1 MNKVVPI
8 YPGWLVHAGLFFCA
22 ALVIGSSSYTFG
34 LFVVPVTSELGFD
47 RASISNGYIS
57 LLLGV
62 ALLSPL
68 IGRLLDLYSARMVIL
83 TGGLSYS
90 LGLYALTLSDNGYII
105 IALIFLPI
113 AYGYTACGTLAVNTV
128 IVRWFQKR
136 RGRALGIM
144 AASTSAGG
152 FIMAPFTAAM
162 IDGFDWRVALQ
173 INSGIVLTAVLLM
186 VALLIRNHPTSS
198 TAGYAEE
205 FPESEEDAAG
215 DDRSSGTRA
224 MPYRDLLR
232 QRNFWLITL
241 AIGLMLFCDQ
251 AMVTAQAPYF
261 QDIGIDLTSA
271 AFILSCMTA
280 SAIGGKLV
288 VGHLSDKF
296 DLRFIFVF
304 VAAVHIALQVL
315 YLLGPS
321 YWTLLIFATLFGIGI
336 GGVYPAWSMLTA
348 AYFGTQSYGSVL
360 GLMTIITKAMA
371 ILGVRMVGEIYDT
384 YASYEPA
391 FYVFIVAA
399 SVSIVLAFLLE
410 SKVSADT
417 KSR

>member
-8 YPGWLVHAGLFFCA
+8 YPGWFVHAGLFLCA

-47 RASISNGYIS
+47 RASIGNGYIA

-90 LGLYALTLSDNGYII
+90 LGLFALTLSDNGYII

-162 IDGFDWRVALQ
+162 IDCFDCG
-173 INSGIVLTAVLLM
+173 NSHG
-186 VALLIRNHPTSS
+186 
-198 TAGYAEE
+198 
-205 FPESEEDAAG
+205 
-215 DDRSSGTRA
+215 
-224 MPYRDLLR
+224 
-232 QRNFWLITL
+232 
-241 AIGLMLFCDQ
+241 
-251 AMVTAQAPYF
+251 
-261 QDIGIDLTSA
+261 
-271 AFILSCMTA
+271 
-280 SAIGGKLV
+280 
-288 VGHLSDKF
+288 
-296 DLRFIFVF
+296 
-304 VAAVHIALQVL
+304 
-315 YLLGPS
+315 
-321 YWTLLIFATLFGIGI
+321 
-336 GGVYPAWSMLTA
+336 
-348 AYFGTQSYGSVL
+348 GSVDSESSHNEHGWL
-360 GLMTIITKAMA
+360 RRRIP
-371 ILGVRMVGEIYDT
+371 RVGTE
-384 YASYEPA
+384 
-391 FYVFIVAA
+391 FGQ
-399 SVSIVLAFLLE
+399 
-410 SKVSADT
+410 
-417 KSR
+417 